1 MRYMKCDRER
11 GLVTLTNLVTLVMS
25 VVVVTL
31 VMCWTPG
38 GVRPDDSGKEAVVL
52 ARDGVVTAQ
61 WSYRQLPM
69 HECRWCGRTVNLN
82 RHHAVPQAANPSLR
96 DVREN
101 LIVLCR
107 DCHFVLGHRC
117 DWKRY
122 NPDVMY
128 IATHFTN
135 CVRSADMR
143 RAVDQVTAPVA
154 DRGPRA
160 GCDGILHVTN
170 DVPPEQRSALERI
183 LKSGTEGGHTD

>member
-1 MRYMKCDRER
+1 MNTDSNGEWLALLN
-11 GLVTLTNLVTLVMS
+11 GVTLGMLVIGVPML
-25 VVVVTL
+25 L
-31 VMCWTPG
+31 CWLYDG
-38 GVRPDDSGKEAVVL
+38 IVDHNSGLPAVVL
-52 ARDGVVTAQ
+52 SRDGAVTAQ
-61 WSYRQLPM
+61 WNYQQLPM
-69 HECRWCGRTVNLN
+69 RECRWCGRTVNLN
-82 RHHAVPQAANPSLR
+82 RNHAVPQAANPALR

-135 CVRSADMR
+135 CVRSADTR
-143 RAVDQVTAPVA
+143 RAVDIVQAPGTN
-154 DRGPRA
+154 RHLEA

-183 LKSGTEGGHTD
+183 LKSGTEGKHTD

>member
-1 MRYMKCDRER
+1 MNTDSSGEWLALLN
-11 GLVTLTNLVTLVMS
+11 GVTLGMLVIGLPMLV
-25 VVVVTL
+25 
-31 VMCWTPG
+31 CWLYKG
-38 GVRPDDSGKEAVVL
+38 YDSGLPAVVL
-52 ARDGVVTAQ
+52 SRDGVVTAQ
-61 WSYRQLPM
+61 WNYQQLPM
-69 HECRWCGRTVNLN
+69 WECRWCGRKVNLS
-82 RHHAVPQAANPSLR
+82 RHHAVPQAANPALR

-128 IATHFTN
+128 IAAHFTN
-135 CVRSADMR
+135 CVMSADMR

-154 DRGPRA
+154 GRSPRA

-183 LKSGTEGGHTD
+183 LKSGTKGEHAD